1 MKIEHK
7 KLEIIKHEI
16 TQITTYILFKLSQ
29 KIGNFSQI
37 SNGWTAKNI
46 LTLFE
51 SNIGEKNLK
60 KIMENTQVKY
70 TMINHLKTT
79 FFILIILFNI

>member
-1 MKIEHK
+1 MRISVKGFFVLSPIAL
-7 KLEIIKHEI
+7 LEE
-16 TQITTYILFKLSQ
+16 FCRDV
-29 KIGNFSQI
+29 F
-37 SNGWTAKNI
+37 
-46 LTLFE
+46 
-51 SNIGEKNLK
+51 EKNLK